1 MTVNETKVSELNVA
15 GLTEGQAIAVP
26 AKALKIGA
34 PNRIRFDMEGRGR
47 FGYAVSLGG
56 FTRDFAPDQKTQN
69 RVAVVDR
76 RTYYPA
82 PPELDGKVLP
92 TGFSAVLNPTP
103 FENLATQ
110 VALGGKAKVAISA
123 TRWIPGTTPEWER
136 DFLIMEEHLPAGATL
151 IEGSVNTSATSYE
164 LADGVLTFYFAPDQN
179 PIWAA
184 YDVYGYLPGQYRALP
199 TSLRSAYEPGKL
211 HLGPVSDLKVRTPD
225 EPGTDPYKPTPDELF
240 ARGQAHYGAGRIAEA
255 GLALEPLFSAYTLR
269 DDVAKEAARMLLLIN
284 IEENQPRKIV
294 TYFEV
299 VKEKA
304 PELILTFS
312 HLMAIG
318 RAYREINE
326 YERAMIVWRGL
337 IEASYLEDA
346 RVGELLR
353 QRGKTL
359 ESIAYL
365 VDLWRSYPNTASI
378 ESDFFALSQ
387 VVSHMASRAFTD
399 PHLRRELAVAG
410 VSRSELMLQTIRMI
424 QIFLAQSPRNPVAD
438 EASLALVGAFADL
451 EDFAAVDRL
460 AARFAKVY
468 PRSAYLDSFQ
478 FSVALANFHL
488 SRYDRAIE
496 VARTIAAATYKDPAG
511 VDQPSPNKWQALYIL
526 GQIHDAR
533 RQPARALEYYRQ
545 VADRFSDAAGAIQAY
560 TRKDLKVPEVSI
572 VRPGSGRVLAADPQ
586 GAGAER
592 GFRVI
597 DVVAPADPAPPPAAN
612 PGIRLEY
619 RNIAQVDVKVY
630 PVDLMQ
636 LYLTRR
642 NLNGIAGIDLA
653 GITPLVEKTVTLGSG
668 ADYDDQSRTIELP
681 LTKEGA
687 YLAMIRGDNL
697 YASGIVLVSPLELE
711 VLEDPVGRVRLTV
724 RDAQTKEFLPKVQV
738 KVIGSNDSA
747 FTSSDTDLRG
757 VFVAEGVHGMVTA
770 VAKKGDNQYAFYRGT
785 TAIGPAVPVPPGT
798 DAAGAAPQP
807 AATKAGMSESLD
819 VNLKQQNEANSVRQ
833 IEGLQR
839 RFNQPPAKGAAA
851 GGFR

>member
-1 MTVNETKVSELNVA
+1 
-15 GLTEGQAIAVP
+15 
-26 AKALKIGA
+26 
-34 PNRIRFDMEGRGR
+34 
-47 FGYAVSLGG
+47 
-56 FTRDFAPDQKTQN
+56 
-69 RVAVVDR
+69 
-76 RTYYPA
+76 
-82 PPELDGKVLP
+82 
-92 TGFSAVLNPTP
+92 
-103 FENLATQ
+103 
-110 VALGGKAKVAISA
+110 
-123 TRWIPGTTPEWER
+123 
-136 DFLIMEEHLPAGATL
+136 
-151 IEGSVNTSATSYE
+151 
-164 LADGVLTFYFAPDQN
+164 
-179 PIWAA
+179 
-184 YDVYGYLPGQYRALP
+184 
-199 TSLRSAYEPGKL
+199 
-211 HLGPVSDLKVRTPD
+211 
-225 EPGTDPYKPTPDELF
+225 LF
-240 ARGQAHYGAGRIAEA
+240 A
-255 GLALEPLFSAYTLR
+255 AYTLQ
-269 DDVAKEAARMLLLIN
+269 DNVAKDAARMLLLIN
-284 IEENQPRKIV
+284 IQENQPRKIV

-312 HLMAIG
+312 QLMAIG

-387 VVSHMASRAFTD
+387 VVSRTASRAFTD
-399 PHLRRELAVAG
+399 PPLRRELAAAG
-410 VSRSELMLQTIRMI
+410 ISRSELMLQTIRMI
-424 QIFLAQSPRNPVAD
+424 QVFLTQSPRNPVGD

-451 EDFAAVDRL
+451 EDFPAVDRL
-460 AARFAKVY
+460 AARFAKLY
-468 PRSAYLDSFQ
+468 PKSAYLDSFQ
-478 FSVALANFHL
+478 FSEALANFHL

-496 VARTIAAATYKDPAG
+496 VARTIAAATYKDAAG

-533 RQPARALEYYRQ
+533 RQPAKALEYYRQ
-545 VADRFSDAAGAIQAY
+545 VADRFGDAAGAIQAY

-572 VRPGSGRVLAADPQ
+572 VRPDAGRVLAADP
-586 GAGAER
+586 AEPRTGR

-597 DVVAPADPAPPPAAN
+597 DVTAPANPPAPAAK

-653 GITPLVEKTVTLGSG
+653 GITPLVEKSITLGSG

-687 YLAMIRGDNL
+687 YLVMIRGDNL
-697 YASGIVLVSPLELE
+697 YASGIVLVSPLEIE
-711 VLEDPVGRVRLTV
+711 VLEDPAGRVRLTV
-724 RDAQTKEFLPKVQV
+724 RDAQSKEFLPKVQV
-738 KVIGSNDSA
+738 KVIGSNDSV
-747 FTSSDTDLRG
+747 FTSSETDLRG
-757 VFVAEGVHGMVTA
+757 VFVAEGVRGLVTA
-770 VAKKGDNQYAFYRGT
+770 VARKGDNQYAFYRGT
-785 TAIGPAVPVPPGT
+785 TSIGPPEQIPPAPGGG
-798 DAAGAAPQP
+798 GAHAQP
-807 AATKAGMSESLD
+807 AAKADMSQSLD
-819 VNLKQQNEANSVRQ
+819 VNLKQQNEANSARQ
-833 IEGLQR
+833 IESLQR
-839 RFNQPPAKGAAA
+839 RYNQPPAKGAAA